1 MELPNGDS
9 DLTMLA
15 ENVFDDILDRIK
27 NSRLNFHLQISPF
40 SAYISLKKSLQK
52 DRSGAVLVPSLDCN
66 EVKKLSSE
74 NMKLKSDL
82 EKTHAELVSTSLRLK
97 ALESTLLVKS
107 ESKRIEDE
115 ILKIQAEN
123 SLLRLKNTKLSEK
136 IASSDCCSLD
146 LNKDALFCKAE
157 MKKIL
162 ETETVQSCML
172 IGEKNDLDIEPYELP
187 SSELL
192 SADTVSALSNR
203 GRVFGANLG
212 FVNP

>member
-52 DRSGAVLVPSLDCN
+52 DRSGAVLVPSIDCN

-74 NMKLKSDL
+74 NMILKSAL
-82 EKTHAELVSTSLRLK
+82 EKTHSELVFTSLRLK
-97 ALESTLLVKS
+97 ALESTLIVKS
-107 ESKRIEDE
+107 ESKRIEED

-123 SLLRLKNTKLSEK
+123 SLLRLKNAESSEK
-136 IASSDCCSLD
+136 IALHQNHASDCCS
-146 LNKDALFCKAE
+146 
-157 MKKIL
+157 
-162 ETETVQSCML
+162 
-172 IGEKNDLDIEPYELP
+172 
-187 SSELL
+187 
-192 SADTVSALSNR
+192 
-203 GRVFGANLG
+203 
-212 FVNP
+212 

>member
-27 NSRLNFHLQISPF
+27 NSRLNFHVKISPF

-52 DRSGAVLVPSLDCN
+52 DRSGAVMVPSLDCN

-97 ALESTLLVKS
+97 ALESTLIVKS
-107 ESKRIEDE
+107 ESKIIETD

-123 SLLRLKNTKLSEK
+123 RILRYNNAELSKNINLQQNYQ
-136 IASSDCCSLD
+136 AYYYSSHFD
-146 LNKDALFCKAE
+146 KD
-157 MKKIL
+157 
-162 ETETVQSCML
+162 TRRTQHT
-172 IGEKNDLDIEPYELP
+172 ELP
-187 SSELL
+187 QAEVQDDKDSRNLKTGGHIQCCHLEEESGLKEPPSSKIM
-192 SADTVSALSNR
+192 VS
-203 GRVFGANLG
+203 
-212 FVNP
+212 

>member
-52 DRSGAVLVPSLDCN
+52 DRSGAVLVPSFDCN

-123 SLLRLKNTKLSEK
+123 SLLRLKNAELSEK

-157 MKKIL
+157 MKNIK
-162 ETETVQSCML
+162 ETETVPSCML
-172 IGEKNDLDIEPYELP
+172 IGEKNDLDIEAYELP
-187 SSELL
+187 SSELR